1 MQKVQNQAAMMTGVK
16 RMQIVDIEMPVLK
29 KGEILIKMEYVGVC
43 GSDVH
48 FFETGKRKGK
58 EFQLP
63 FILGHEGSGTVMEI
77 SEGVTNLA
85 AGDRVAI
92 EPQQTCGR
100 CEYCKSG
107 RYNLCADVAFPSVPP
122 YDGMLRRYFAF
133 PAHLCFKLP
142 KNVSTLEGALIE
154 PLAVGFQAAKRGD
167 VEIGKTIAIIGM
179 GCIGL
184 TTLLACKAMG
194 ALRVIGADLFEKRL
208 QMAKSF
214 GAGVVINAAVDEIL
228 GKVYEWTDGK
238 GVDIVFETAGSKA
251 TASKTGSILKRGGVI
266 VMVGNVEG
274 QTPFDFMD
282 LMYKEGEIRTIYRY
296 KNNFPTTI
304 EAVASGG
311 IDVKGIVSDIFD
323 FTQTQQAFDRVI
335 NDKQNVIKAV
345 IQFD

>member
-1 MQKVQNQAAMMTGVK
+1 MKNQAARMAGVR
-16 RMQIVDIEMPVLK
+16 RMEIVEIDMPAAQ
-29 KGEILIKMEYVGVC
+29 KGEVLIKTEWVGIC

-58 EFQLP
+58 EFRLP
-63 FILGHEGSGTVMEI
+63 FILGHECSGTVVEI
-77 SEGVTNLA
+77 GEGVADLA

-107 RYNLCADVAFPSVPP
+107 RYNMCGEVAFPSVPP
-122 YDGMLRRYFAF
+122 YDGMLRRYFTF

-142 KNVSTLEGALIE
+142 ANVSTLEGALIE

-167 VEIGKTIAIIGM
+167 AEIGKTIAILGM

-194 ALRVIGADLFEKRL
+194 AGNMICADLFPNRL
-208 QMAKSF
+208 QLAKSF
-214 GAGVVINAAVDEIL
+214 GAREIIDAAGEDVAA
-228 GKVYEWTDGK
+228 KVAAWTGGK
-238 GVDIVFETAGSKA
+238 GADIVFETAGSKA
-251 TASKTGSILKRGGVI
+251 TASKTGALLKRGGVI

-274 QTPFDFMD
+274 QTPFDFME

-296 KNNFPTTI
+296 KNNFSTAI
-304 EAVASGG
+304 EAVASGV
-311 IDVKGIVSDIFD
+311 IDVKAIVSDRFE
-323 FTQTQQAFDRVI
+323 FQEAQQAFDRVI
-335 NDKQNVIKAV
+335 HDKQKVIKAV
-345 IQFD
+345 IRFD

>member
-1 MQKVQNQAAMMTGVK
+1 MQKGQNQAAIMTGIK
-16 RMQIVDIEMPVLK
+16 QIQIIDFKMPVLK
-29 KGEILIKMEYVGVC
+29 KGEILIKTEYVGVC

-48 FFETGKRKGK
+48 FLETGKRKGK

-63 FILGHEGSGTVMEI
+63 FILGHECSGTVMEI
-77 SEGVTNLA
+77 GEGVTNLV

-100 CEYCKSG
+100 CEYCKGG

-122 YDGMLRRYFAF
+122 YDGMLRKYFAF
-133 PAHLCFKLP
+133 PAHLCFRLP
-142 KNVSTLEGALIE
+142 QNVSSLEGALIE

-167 VEIGKTIAIIGM
+167 VEIGKTIAILGM

-194 ALRVIGADLFEKRL
+194 ALRIIGADLFEKRL
-208 QMAKSF
+208 QTAKAF
-214 GAGVVINAAVDEIL
+214 GASAVINPAVDGMVE
-228 GKVYEWTDGK
+228 KVYELTDGK
-238 GVDIVFETAGSKA
+238 GADIVFETAGSKV
-251 TASKTGSILKRGGVI
+251 TASKTGSVLKRGGVV

-274 QTPFDFMD
+274 QTPFDFME

-311 IDVKGIVSDIFD
+311 IDVKGIVSDMVD
-323 FTQTQQAFDRVI
+323 FKQTQQAFDRVI

-345 IQFD
+345 IRFD